1 MPFGRQADTSDSAS
15 EIVKKEFTEA
25 RGPRRTG
32 ACCVSPMPYES
43 IKVQIQITSKI
54 CLIGIDEMEAGQDQR
69 YYLIVKSIINW
80 TLSTSLNTYNR
91 HSDWHKLEVYA
102 TKRSIYF

>member
-1 MPFGRQADTSDSAS
+1 M
-15 EIVKKEFTEA
+15 KKEFTEA

-69 YYLIVKSIINW
+69 YYLKEGRLVSFEEN
-80 TLSTSLNTYNR
+80 LSDFWRDS
-91 HSDWHKLEVYA
+91 K
-102 TKRSIYF
+102 I